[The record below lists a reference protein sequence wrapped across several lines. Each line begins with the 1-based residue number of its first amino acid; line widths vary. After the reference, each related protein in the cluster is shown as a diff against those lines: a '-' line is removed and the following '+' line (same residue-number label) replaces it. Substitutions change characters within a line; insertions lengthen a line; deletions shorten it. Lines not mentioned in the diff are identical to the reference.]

1 MILVV
6 LLLAVVEVEVA
17 VRLLLLARVVK
28 TGGSNLPCP
37 ATCKRLPMRYETGGT
52 VAMIATPT
60 VVRVMTTTTTTT
72 KMMLLLMLSMM
83 MGVVLVMMVA
93 IQSRSLGKT
102 SKPLQLPRPTE
113 KSAEAKV
120 SIGE

>member
-17 VRLLLLARVVK
+17 VRLMLLARVVK

-60 VVRVMTTTTTTT
+60 VVRVMTTTTTT